1 MPDLVQLYTDHA
13 FWFWLALGAVL
24 LGLEAA
30 SGSGWLLWPAASAG
44 VVAVIS
50 LLGLHLGA
58 LGEVAIFA
66 GLTLIT
72 TFVARRY
79 LVHAPK
85 DHPDINDSN
94 LRLVGK
100 TGEVTTAFVNGQ
112 GRAFIANAEW
122 QADLESG
129 GDLAVGAQVIV
140 TAIEGSRLV
149 VKPDVRPS

>member
-1 MPDLVQLYTDHA
+1 MSDLAQLYAAHA
-13 FWFWLALGAVL
+13 FWFWLGLGAVL

-44 VVAVIS
+44 VVAVIT
-50 LLGLHLGA
+50 LLGLHIGA

-66 GLTLIT
+66 VLTLVS
-72 TFVARRY
+72 TFLARRY

-85 DHPDINDSN
+85 GHPDINDPN

-100 TGEVTTAFVNGQ
+100 KGQATKAFIHGH
-112 GRAFIANAEW
+112 GRAFVGNAEW
-122 QADLESG
+122 LADLESG
-129 GDLAVGAQVIV
+129 GDLAVGSQVVV

-149 VKPDVRPS
+149 VKPA